1 MRRLTLA
8 LLIASLPFTALAQD
22 KPRYGTWQSDQDQ
35 VQTLAE
41 ELLRLV
47 DEAARARAADP
58 RFLDDLRALAD
69 KYVNPWPHLLVQEDF
84 ANRDFT
90 ANPAWTVA
98 SGQFD
103 MDWQGVLYSKIEAPA
118 ASEPQS
124 AQPEPQRKV
133 RGEDFALQLLGQI
146 LNQGQGNRRQEASPR
161 SAAPAAPPPAIPAE
175 AYLQQPI
182 SNAFS
187 LDAKLAMENT
197 ADPATLAVFQGQQR
211 TAGYFLTYDPIAG
224 LELQRRGASGAFTLA
239 TSTGTLADSAD
250 HTPNWTRS
258 ANRKMVVS
266 IDDTEVLRATDTGF
280 RDDWAGVT
288 WVNGGG
294 AMTLRALSVSGTR

>member
-1 MRRLTLA
+1 M
-8 LLIASLPFTALAQD
+8 
-22 KPRYGTWQSDQDQ
+22 
-35 VQTLAE
+35 
-41 ELLRLV
+41 
-47 DEAARARAADP
+47 
-58 RFLDDLRALAD
+58 RALAD

-133 RGEDFALQLLGQI
+133 RGEDIALQLLGQI
-146 LNQGQGNRRQEASPR
+146 LNQGQGNRRQEASPLPAE
-161 SAAPAAPPPAIPAE
+161 SAAPPPAIPAE

-224 LELQRRGASGAFTLA
+224 LELQRRLHPGDQYG
-239 TSTGTLADSAD
+239 D
-250 HTPNWTRS
+250 
-258 ANRKMVVS
+258 
-266 IDDTEVLRATDTGF
+266 
-280 RDDWAGVT
+280 AG
-288 WVNGGG
+288 
-294 AMTLRALSVSGTR
+294 R